1 MTEKHLNTRWL
12 LLGAIVFIAALSRL
26 IPHTF
31 NVGHL
36 FNFSPVGALALFGGA
51 YFGKKYAG
59 FLLPFFALWLSN
71 LLLDNIFFAQY
82 YSGFVWFANWE
93 VYLTF
98 AIIVVLG
105 TLMLKKINP
114 LRLVGAS
121 LAASVL
127 FFIVTNFFVW
137 ANGEGVMYPLTSE
150 GLLACYVAA
159 IPFFWNT
166 LAGDL
171 IFVTLLF
178 GAFEWAQR
186 RYPTLVAEKA

>member
-12 LLGAIVFIAALSRL
+12 ILATIVFIAALSRL

-31 NVGHL
+31 NVAHL

-51 YFGKKYAG
+51 YFGKKYLG

-71 LLLDNIFFAQY
+71 LLLDNIFFSQY
-82 YSGFVWFANWE
+82 YSGFVWMANWE
-93 VYLTF
+93 VYFTF
-98 AIIVVLG
+98 ALIVVLG
-105 TLMLKKINP
+105 TLMLKKISP
-114 LRLVGAS
+114 LRLIGAS
-121 LAASVL
+121 LSASVL

-137 ANGEGVMYPLTSE
+137 AFGEGIMYPLTGE
-150 GLLACYVAA
+150 GLLTCYIAA

-186 RYPTLVAEKA
+186 KYPSLVAAKA